1 MKSIRLSDYGILPN
15 TDITSSLYLLM
26 EQNTIYLIKILKELK
41 VYVKNKYIR
50 FKENTIYGKRN
61 NFPNYD

>member
-1 MKSIRLSDYGILPN
+1 MKELRKNLRDL
-15 TDITSSLYLLM
+15 
-26 EQNTIYLIKILKELK
+26 LKELK
-41 VYVKNKYIR
+41 VYIKNKYIR